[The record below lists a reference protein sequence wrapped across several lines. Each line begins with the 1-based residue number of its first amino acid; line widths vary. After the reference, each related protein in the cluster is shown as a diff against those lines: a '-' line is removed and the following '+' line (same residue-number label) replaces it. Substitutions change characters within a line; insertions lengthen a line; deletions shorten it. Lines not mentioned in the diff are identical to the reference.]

1 DTWFSGEPKQR
12 DRCTDTEEDQLLEKP
27 DTQYSSKVTRYP
39 SIASS
44 IAESRSCPG
53 SDGASSLQGP
63 ELVYIPAKPAQL
75 AAHVL
80 PMVSSEAGQLPPHS
94 NVWTFC
100 HLTDLR
106 PGQKS
111 PPSVSPAG
119 AGVPYSQSTLSLP
132 WREGHQCGQLSQV
145 SAPISVMQ
153 EESKRRAPPF
163 ISVGSN
169 VQNTQDWGNIFLVP
183 GGSLL
188 SWSQVPEET
197 AVKPCTPGVFS
208 VAIPLDD
215 AIPTKKGFPA
225 GAKHPGINALAESYG
240 TTGQITITPGPLAR
254 AGS

>member
-1 DTWFSGEPKQR
+1 
-12 DRCTDTEEDQLLEKP
+12 
-27 DTQYSSKVTRYP
+27 
-39 SIASS
+39 
-44 IAESRSCPG
+44 
-53 SDGASSLQGP
+53 
-63 ELVYIPAKPAQL
+63 
-75 AAHVL
+75 
-80 PMVSSEAGQLPPHS
+80 MVSSEAGQLPPHS

-153 EESKRRAPPF
+153 EESKRSAPPF

-169 VQNTQDWGNIFLVP
+169 VQNTQDWKPIPRPAVFAQQEAGARRFTTVLVSGARP
-183 GGSLL
+183 AVEETDTASPN
-188 SWSQVPEET
+188 SNSAEET

-215 AIPTKKGFPA
+215 AIPTKKRFPA
-225 GAKHPGINALAESYG
+225 DAKRPGINALAESYG